1 MKERREH
8 RRLAIR
14 LPVECS
20 RANSSPGHAW
30 RTATGNISTGGLYF
44 EVDLL
49 EGDAPPEMNALLN
62 VELTVPPGDGHFPYE
77 GRLSSVAEVRRCE
90 VLPVAD
96 TRRFAIGAQ
105 FREPLKLAF

>member
-14 LPVECS
+14 LPVECTQVGAG
-20 RANSSPGHAW
+20 RGW
-30 RTATGNISTGGLYF
+30 RTVTGNISTGGLYF
-44 EVDLL
+44 EVDLA
-49 EGDAPPEMNALLN
+49 EGDAPPETNALLN

-90 VLPVAD
+90 SLSVAD
-96 TRRFAIGAQ
+96 ARRYAIGAQ